1 MEALG
6 NLGRRLLAWIV
17 LAVAAIIL
25 LKILFG
31 IVAGFVQAIV
41 LTIALVVAGLALI
54 WALNRL

>member
-25 LKILFG
+25 LKIVFG
-31 IVAGFVQAIV
+31 IVAGFVQAVV
-41 LTIALVVAGLALI
+41 LTIALVVAGFALI